1 MEQSVSKLILT
12 VGLPRSGKST
22 WAQKMGQPIVSPDA
36 IRLSLHGQVF
46 IATAEPLVWAMARL
60 MVASLFEAGHTVV
73 ILDACNATQKRR
85 DEWLDPRW
93 FIETVNFT
101 AAKETCIERAKA
113 GREDLIPV
121 IERMAGQIE
130 WPEWHT

>member
-93 FIETVNFT
+93 VIETVNFT
-101 AAKETCIERAKA
+101 ATKEKCIERAKA

-121 IERMAGQIE
+121 IERMAKIE
-130 WPEWHT
+130 WPE